1 MHSII
6 DFDTLHSDHL
16 NILHLV
22 HFTTR
27 LQILK
32 IKVWFKAQSVTL
44 TCVCFWP
51 RV

>member
-6 DFDTLHSDHL
+6 DLTHYIVNHL